1 MDMAIDKERMLG
13 LFLEMVRIPSLS
25 KRERVFCDF
34 LKPLFTDLGGVV
46 YEDNSG
52 ELTGGNAGNL
62 IISFEA
68 DSDIDS
74 EVPTLILSAHMDT
87 VSPGEGIVPVV
98 RGNTVS
104 SEGETVLGADDKAGI
119 AIILEVLKVLKA
131 RNRLCNIEVILTAAE
146 EIGLVGASQLEYE
159 RVKGKYCVAL
169 DTERN
174 NTVINRAPALNKLT
188 FTIRGKDAHA
198 GMCPELGVSAIQIAG
213 EAISKMRLG
222 RIDSETTANIGLI
235 SGGEASN
242 IVPKSLVMVGEAR
255 SHDLDK
261 LDKQTQCMIDCVRDV
276 VAKYASGFDDVGFTC
291 DVNMDFSTLNT
302 PEDSLLVKHIKDV
315 CRGKGVDIEVGA
327 AGGGSD
333 ANIFCSYG
341 IESVIMGIGMKH
353 PHSTSETLAID
364 EFINT
369 AELVLAIAE
378 SWGVEA

>member
-1 MDMAIDKERMLG
+1 MDVEIDRERMLG

-25 KRERVFCDF
+25 KRERGFCDF

-52 ELTGGNAGNL
+52 ESTGGNAGNL
-62 IISFEA
+62 IVSFEN
-68 DSDIDS
+68 DTD
-74 EVPTLILSAHMDT
+74 VPALILSAHMDT

-98 RGNTVS
+98 NGNTVS

-119 AIILEVLKVLKA
+119 AIIVEVLKVLKA
-131 RNRLCNIEVILTAAE
+131 KNRLRNIEVVITAAE
-146 EIGLVGASQLEYE
+146 EIGLVGASRLEHK
-159 RVKGKYCVAL
+159 RLRGRYCVAL
-169 DTERN
+169 DTEKS

-188 FTIRGKDAHA
+188 FNIRGKDAHA
-198 GMCPELGVSAIQIAG
+198 GMCPERGISAIQIAG
-213 EAISKMRLG
+213 EAISKMQLG

-242 IVPKSLVMVGEAR
+242 IVPKNVVMVGEAR

-261 LDKQTQCMIDCVRDV
+261 LGKQTQSMIDCVKDV
-276 VAKYASGFDDVGFTC
+276 AAKYASGSDEAGFTC
-291 DVNMDFSTLNT
+291 DVNMDFSVLNT
-302 PEDSLLVKHIKDV
+302 PEESLLIRHIGDV
-315 CRGKGVDIEVGA
+315 CRKKGVDIDVGR

-333 ANIFCSYG
+333 ANIFHSYG

-364 EFINT
+364 EFNHT

-378 SWGVEA
+378 NWGTEP